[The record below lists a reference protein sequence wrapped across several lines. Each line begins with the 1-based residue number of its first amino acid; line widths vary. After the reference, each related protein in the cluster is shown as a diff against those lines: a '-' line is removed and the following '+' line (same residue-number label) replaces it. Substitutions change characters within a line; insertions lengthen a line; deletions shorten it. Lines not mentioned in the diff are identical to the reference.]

1 MNNELVGRAVLD
13 RVPEPFQD
21 NVKSACKASNTEIL
35 REYEIHIK
43 FLNRGCIVNVGCK
56 TIAFESV
63 ENAMIAIN
71 AYVTNPHDEQEKWRQ
86 ILK

>member
-1 MNNELVGRAVLD
+1 MNNELVGSAVLD
-13 RVPEPFQD
+13 REAQPFQD
-21 NVKSACKASNTEIL
+21 VKSAYKASNTEIL

-63 ENAMIAIN
+63 ENAMIAVN